1 MTGSSVVGGG
11 EVLRW
16 GILGTG
22 KIARIVGAAL
32 LESGVGRL
40 AAVGSRDSGRAAGFG
55 DEFGA
60 ERSYGS
66 YEEVIADDDV
76 DLIYV
81 ATPHPHHLRWAVE
94 AADAGKHI
102 LCEKPMGVNRA
113 EAEQIVEAA
122 RRNDVFL
129 QEAFA
134 YRCHPQT
141 DRLLEILS
149 SGTIGEIR
157 LIEAAFGYDAGSDP
171 GNYLFVQDL
180 AGGSLLDVGCYTT
193 SMAHLIAPFVSGGE
207 SPITVSAGGHLG
219 PTGVD
224 LTTAATLVFKGGLV
238 ARLACSIQ
246 LNLDSRVRIYGS
258 EGQVTVP
265 SPWLPGRIGST
276 AEIVLQH
283 GWSEPEVIDI
293 PLEADVYTVEVDVV
307 SRSVLAGERNPD
319 RMKWQESLTNMN
331 TLDRW
336 RETIGLLYSQ
346 DSRPFS
352 AGSDAEGE

>member
-1 MTGSSVVGGG
+1 
-11 EVLRW
+11 
-16 GILGTG
+16 
-22 KIARIVGAAL
+22 
-32 LESGVGRL
+32 
-40 AAVGSRDSGRAAGFG
+40 
-55 DEFGA
+55 
-60 ERSYGS
+60 
-66 YEEVIADDDV
+66 
-76 DLIYV
+76 
-81 ATPHPHHLRWAVE
+81 
-94 AADAGKHI
+94 
-102 LCEKPMGVNRA
+102 MGVNRA

-293 PLEADVYTVEVDVV
+293 PLEADVYTVEIDVV